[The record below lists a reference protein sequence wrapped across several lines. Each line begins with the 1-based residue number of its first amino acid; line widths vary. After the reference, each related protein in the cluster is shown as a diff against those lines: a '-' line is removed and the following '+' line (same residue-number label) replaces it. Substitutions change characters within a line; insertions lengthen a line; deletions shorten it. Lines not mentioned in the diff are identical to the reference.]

1 MSRQHFRLAE
11 TEAVVS
17 QMANQLYAAYISAGQ
32 VSRENAHGWMERS
45 IEEAI
50 TIAKT
55 VDESF
60 QSEREIG

>member
-1 MSRQHFRLAE
+1 MPKQHFRLAE
-11 TEAVVS
+11 TESVVS
-17 QMANQLYAAYISAGQ
+17 QMANQLYAAYISAGK
-32 VSRENAHGWMERS
+32 VSEQDAKQWMTRS

-60 QSEREIG
+60 QSEQEIG

>member
-1 MSRQHFRLAE
+1 MSKQHFRLAA

-17 QMANQLYAAYISAGQ
+17 QMANQLYAAYISTGK
-32 VSRENAHGWMERS
+32 VSPEESASWMERS

-50 TIAKT
+50 AIAKT

-60 QSEREIG
+60 QSEQEIS